1 MVKRNNLLM
10 WGSLFGPSATWLA
23 YLLTSFT
30 VAAYACERGDDWI
43 MQGLTFCAVVL
54 SAGFL
59 WGGGSAYKRFKESE
73 NQSGI
78 FICVISFLLGA
89 LIVLILFA
97 SELSNHLVRPCL

>member
-1 MVKRNNLLM
+1 M
-10 WGSLFGPSATWLA
+10 WGALLGPSTTWLV
-23 YLLTSFT
+23 YLMASFT

-43 MQGLTFCAVVL
+43 MQGMTFGAVVV
-54 SAGFL
+54 SFIFL
-59 WGGGSAYKRFKESE
+59 WGGGNAYKRFKASQ

-89 LIVLILFA
+89 LIVLILLA